1 MQFDRPVP
9 GQSLT
14 TPPKSAPYERPPEIT
29 DPIKA
34 LDYHI
39 DKLDNPDSIQQVMF
53 LLELGIDL
61 VTLIEGITRGAVL
74 EGIHSIDISLII
86 SPVLH
91 EHIKGYAEAM
101 NVQYKEGFEVDED
114 DDPSYGQNI
123 MLARK
128 VLRQMNKETDKDIVS
143 SIKTDMK
150 EREDIEE
157 PMMAE
162 KEEAPDVSKGLM
174 ARV

>member
-1 MQFDRPVP
+1 
-9 GQSLT
+9 
-14 TPPKSAPYERPPEIT
+14 
-29 DPIKA
+29 
-34 LDYHI
+34 
-39 DKLDNPDSIQQVMF
+39 
-53 LLELGIDL
+53 
-61 VTLIEGITRGAVL
+61 
-74 EGIHSIDISLII
+74 
-86 SPVLH
+86 
-91 EHIKGYAEAM
+91 M
-101 NVQYKEGFEVDED
+101 NIQYKEGFEVDED

-162 KEEAPDVSKGLM
+162 QEEAPDVSKGLM
-174 ARV
+174 ARVLNG